1 MVAETDITVLVVQDA
16 QDAKTAASTIRRSQ
30 GPLLLVLSPGGL
42 ADITDDSE
50 QLKSWFKDLKSLNRD
65 RTLIVATKNKI
76 TQQIAETQGWQ
87 VIRSLKRLKLSL
99 SKHPSRAQA
108 VRVFSPGAW
117 RQDIRTKLQF
127 VGLLSLPKFRIWL
140 LLGISFGVFVFIFV
154 KLLPSAEVRIW
165 PNQESENYTMNVFLV
180 ASGAALP
187 VPTERVHTLQL
198 LPQTVAIE
206 RTITFDQISK
216 NFTGTNAEVAIT
228 VSNDSDETYSLRQ
241 GTRLANQAGMRFR
254 LKEDLVL
261 AAHSKKEVQTVAD
274 PLDQYGEVVG
284 ERGNVPAGLKW
295 ELPGLPEAERK
306 FVYGRNEK
314 SGSKGTTSYQSIVK
328 KEDIEAARKKLEQEL
343 LAVAKQLANEERT
356 GRNTLDGASFVQLNY
371 EELTRIAYK
380 DFDLSESFIGQN
392 IQSIPVSGKIE
403 YTVLLYDD
411 GKLLDLLK
419 NEVSGR
425 VGTDRMI
432 IESSLN
438 KDNMNIHVI
447 APWDDNLLWVK
458 LTADLTYTQRY
469 LLNPITPNG
478 AKFGKYIRDNVA
490 GKTRVDALRIIK
502 NLPEVARA
510 EISIWPPWTDFLPAI
525 GSNIVV
531 SEQAGE

>member
-30 GPLLLVLSPGGL
+30 GPLLLVLSPAGL
-42 ADITDDSE
+42 TDITDDVE
-50 QLKSWFKDLKSLNRD
+50 KAKTWFKDLRALNRD
-65 RTLIVATKNKI
+65 RTLIVATKHKP
-76 TQQIAETQGWQ
+76 TQQTASDQGWQ
-87 VIRSLKRLKLSL
+87 VIPSLKRLRLSL
-99 SKHPSRAQA
+99 GKHPSKASA
-108 VRVFSPGAW
+108 MRVFSPGAW

-127 VGLLSLPKFRIWL
+127 VGLLSLPKFRIWA
-140 LLGISFGVFVFIFV
+140 LLGVSVAVFVFIFV

-180 ASGAALP
+180 ASGATLP
-187 VPTERVHTLQL
+187 VPTERVRTLL
-198 LPQTVAIE
+198 LIPQTVAIE
-206 RTITFDQISK
+206 RTITVDQISK

-228 VSNDSDETYSLRQ
+228 VFNDSDETYSLRK

-254 LKEDLVL
+254 LKDDLVL
-261 AAHSKKEVQTVAD
+261 PAREKKEVPTVAD

-284 ERGNVPAGLKW
+284 DRGNVPAGLKW
-295 ELPGLPEAERK
+295 EFPGLTEAERK
-306 FVYGRNEK
+306 LVYGRNEK
-314 SGSKGTTSYQSIVK
+314 PGKGGTTSYQSIVK
-328 KEDIEAARKKLEQEL
+328 KEDIEAAKKKLEQEL
-343 LAVAKQLANEERT
+343 LAVAKQLANEERI
-356 GRNTLDGASFVQLNY
+356 GRNTAERASYVQLNY
-371 EELTRIAYK
+371 DELTRIAYK
-380 DFDLSESFIGQN
+380 DFDLSEPFIGQTV
-392 IQSIPVSGKIE
+392 QSIPVSGKIE

-411 GKLLDLLK
+411 AKLLDLLVK
-419 NEVSGR
+419 EVRGR

-478 AKFGKYIRDNVA
+478 AKFGKYIRDNVE

-510 EISIWPPWTDFLPAI
+510 EISIWPPWTDFLPTI

-531 SEQAGE
+531 SEQAD